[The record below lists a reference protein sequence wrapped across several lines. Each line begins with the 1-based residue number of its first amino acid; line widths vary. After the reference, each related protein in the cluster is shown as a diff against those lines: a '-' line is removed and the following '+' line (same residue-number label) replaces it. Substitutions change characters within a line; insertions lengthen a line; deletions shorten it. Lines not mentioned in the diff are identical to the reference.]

1 MKEINES
8 EDSDEDMSNLD
19 KELWEMSNEMFEEE
33 IWNAQTK
40 EEMKDLSKKEL
51 AKTMFGLGFI
61 THQKVMDGEIND
73 MEEVM
78 LRDPE
83 LSKSI
88 EGFKEKLNKL
98 DESDGGL

>member
-1 MKEINES
+1 MVNNEDD
-8 EDSDEDMSNLD
+8 DSDEEGMSNLD
-19 KELWEMSNEMFEEE
+19 KELWEMSNEMFDKE

-61 THQKVMDGEIND
+61 THQKIMDEEIKD
-73 MEEVM
+73 MEGVM
-78 LRDPE
+78 LKDPE

-88 EGFKEKLNKL
+88 EGFKEKLNKM
-98 DESDGGL
+98 DESDGKL